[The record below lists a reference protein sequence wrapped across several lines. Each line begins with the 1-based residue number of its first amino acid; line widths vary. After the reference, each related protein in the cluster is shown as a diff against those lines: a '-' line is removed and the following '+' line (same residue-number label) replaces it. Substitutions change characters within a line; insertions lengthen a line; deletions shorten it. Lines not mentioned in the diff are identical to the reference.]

1 VQRAVDLHRWL
12 MGTPRRCHGAGPE
25 ASGVPFRS
33 PAVRLGVPVSHLL
46 LIAGVMAVVDHVPL
60 RADAR
65 HQMVT
70 LDQVSTDEDA
80 LVERLERLLGVVVAS
95 VTVQSTDLVRDSMVV
110 DVRTG

>member
-1 VQRAVDLHRWL
+1 
-12 MGTPRRCHGAGPE
+12 
-25 ASGVPFRS
+25 
-33 PAVRLGVPVSHLL
+33 
-46 LIAGVMAVVDHVPL
+46 VPL